1 MTKHI
6 SLQHSRG
13 GYESPKCEVLEFAL
27 ESTILSGGDYGAPGM
42 PGSDL
47 DVLDEIVY

>member
-6 SLQHSRG
+6 SLQHSG
-13 GYESPKCEVLEFAL
+13 EYESPKCEVLEFAL